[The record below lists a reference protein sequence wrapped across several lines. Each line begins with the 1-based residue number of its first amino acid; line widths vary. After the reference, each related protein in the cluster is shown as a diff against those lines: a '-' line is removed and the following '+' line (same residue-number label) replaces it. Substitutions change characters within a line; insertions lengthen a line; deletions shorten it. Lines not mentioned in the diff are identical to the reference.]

1 VLIVLLWDCRLDWMA
16 GTRPAGEADQVK
28 AMFGRIARRYDLA
41 NTILSFGRDGSWRR
55 RAARATGLVPG
66 QSALDVACGTGR
78 MTAELARLVLPGG
91 SVVGGDFSREMLQT
105 AARDHPGIDWREVD
119 ALALPFAEGSFDAAT
134 MAFGLRNLSDRA
146 QGARE
151 MARVVRPGGGLVIL
165 EFVKPPTTTAGRVY
179 RTYLERALPTIG
191 GWISGEPAAYGY
203 LSTSIDA
210 FLSAAQLIALARD
223 SGWID
228 VEIQRLN
235 LGTVAVL
242 RGHRPD

>member
-1 VLIVLLWDCRLDWMA
+1 
-16 GTRPAGEADQVK
+16 
-28 AMFGRIARRYDLA
+28 
-41 NTILSFGRDGSWRR
+41 
-55 RAARATGLVPG
+55 
-66 QSALDVACGTGR
+66 

-91 SVVGGDFSREMLQT
+91 SVVGADFSREMLQT
-105 AARDHPGIDWREVD
+105 AARDHPGIDWREGD
-119 ALALPFAEGSFDAAT
+119 ALALPFADRSFDAAT

-179 RTYLERALPTIG
+179 RTYLDRALPTIG

-210 FLSAAQLIALARD
+210 FLSAAELIALGRD

-242 RGHRPD
+242 RGHSPD